1 MLFFVGWH
9 QPVNG
14 PSGCG
19 GFDHAMISI
28 NRLLKRRSKFA
39 VKKWILDS
47 GAFTRLTSEQGHL
60 PVEEYAKEILRWSN
74 NGELLAAV
82 SQDYLCDPFVLKAT
96 GLTILESQRLT
107 IQRYD
112 ELKATLQ
119 ELNTIRELERS
130 FHDVYDDF
138 ESDESQMEPLVVPY
152 IMPVLQGYEPQDYV
166 RHLEQYGER
175 LAHGAWVGVGS
186 VCRRN
191 SKPGE
196 IESILLAIHSDR
208 PDLKLHGFGLKKT
221 ALTSSIVWD
230 ILYSADSQA
239 STFAA
244 WRNGANHN
252 DPRYAIE
259 YAESLRPPAQ
269 MSIFGV

>member
-1 MLFFVGWH
+1 MLFFIGWH

-19 GFDHAMISI
+19 EFDYAMISV

-47 GAFTRLTSEQGHL
+47 GAFTRLTSGQGHL
-60 PVEEYAKEILRWSN
+60 PINEYAQEILRWN
-74 NGELLAAV
+74 GNGELLAAV
-82 SQDYLCDPFVLKAT
+82 SQDYLCDFFVRKHT
-96 GLTILESQRLT
+96 GLTIRESQKNT
-107 IQRYD
+107 VQRYD
-112 ELKATLQ
+112 DLTSILMLGQ
-119 ELNTIRELERS
+119 GNGRS
-130 FHDVYDDF
+130 
-138 ESDESQMEPLVVPY
+138 PY
-152 IMPVLQGYEPQDYV
+152 IMPVLQGYEPKDYV
-166 RHLEQYGER
+166 RHLEEYGDR
-175 LAHGAWVGVGS
+175 LKHGAWVGVGS

-196 IESILLAIHSDR
+196 IEVVLITIHNAR

-244 WRNGANHN
+244 WREGINHN
-252 DPRYAIE
+252 DPRHAIE
-259 YAESLRPPAQ
+259 YAASLRSPEQ
-269 MSIFGV
+269 MTIFGKGEIWHGD